1 MLNTNISITPIDQLE
16 PYVYK
21 IVELGSKDKEGLPY
35 KDVSLTY
42 KLEKEYPKFN
52 TPSKIYGR
60 YQDDTLHMFNYFQRQ
75 DKSVGVLLTGDTGS
89 GKSLTCKLMCNLAI
103 EQGYPVIITE
113 GMAITDDVVKFLSTL
128 DNCVIFLDEFGK
140 LTKNETQSVMLQM
153 LTNNNKRILWLFA
166 NKNKYQIHEEFF
178 NRPERIR
185 YNINYTKI
193 EKDVIVEYCRDQ
205 HVPEDFIQ
213 NILAKYS
220 VIKDFSFDQLQGLVS
235 EHNYAPWLSV
245 DEIGR
250 LLNFKGLKT
259 MFKFDIDNAEY
270 TGTNLYLLENIDIK
284 FNGINEDNFFINRM
298 KDDRRPGTFS
308 IEEYTAMSK
317 DKALFERSTSISAK
331 VVHRNFT
338 DREIVLF
345 TQFADRDIRDYPNHM
360 VLKDIEL
367 VNGVIKLTYLVTIDM
382 KDEGRLVILLD
393 RKPIED

>member
-1 MLNTNISITPIDQLE
+1 MFNTNFNITPIDQLE

-21 IVELGSKDKEGLPY
+21 IVELGAKDKEGLPY
-35 KDVSLTY
+35 NDVSLTY
-42 KLEKEYPKFN
+42 KLEKEYPNFN

-60 YQDDTLHMFNYFQRQ
+60 YRNDTLHMFNYFQRQ

-166 NKNKYQIHEEFF
+166 NKSKYQIHDEFF
-178 NRPERIR
+178 NRPERVR

-193 EKDVIVEYCRDQ
+193 EKDVVEEYCRD
-205 HVPEDFIQ
+205 HNVGEDFIQ

-220 VIKDFSFDQLQGLVS
+220 VIRDFSFDQLQGLVS
-235 EHNYAPWLSV
+235 EHKYAPELSV

-259 MFKFDIDNAEY
+259 MFKFNIDNANY
-270 TGTNLYLLENIDIK
+270 IGSNLYLLENIDIK
-284 FNGINEDNFFINRM
+284 FNGIKEDVIFGIRIR
-298 KDDRRPGTFS
+298 DDRRPGTFS
-308 IEEYTAMSK
+308 IEEYTAIAK
-317 DKALFERSTSISAK
+317 DKALFESSTSIMAK

-338 DREIVLF
+338 DREIVLH
-345 TQFADRDIRDYPNHM
+345 TYDNNTNIGDYPNHM
-360 VLKDIEL
+360 TLKDIEL
-367 VNGVIKLTYLVTIDM
+367 VNDVIKLTYLVTIDM
-382 KDEGRLVILLD
+382 KDEGQLEILLD
-393 RKPIED
+393 KKPIEE